1 MLLYTMLYIVL
12 AYLMLFA
19 ALTNS
24 VCLNNASFFFL
35 FKYFLCQGYE
45 LSGEIALKNNHY
57 YYYYLPASPSQKLQ
71 TPHSIAKWYSRLSL
85 LILFRVCY
93 CSTIYGEYH
102 QYQRILYAYSATLG
116 FDMASVPSC
125 VNCVPIRAQG
135 VVWPAP
141 PGCAPHA
148 LYQLHPS
155 LPNL

>member
-57 YYYYLPASPSQKLQ
+57 YYYYYLFLTLMTRRIVTFNFPQK
-71 TPHSIAKWYSRLSL
+71 RECM
-85 LILFRVCY
+85 LI
-93 CSTIYGEYH
+93 
-102 QYQRILYAYSATLG
+102 
-116 FDMASVPSC
+116 
-125 VNCVPIRAQG
+125 
-135 VVWPAP
+135 
-141 PGCAPHA
+141 
-148 LYQLHPS
+148 
-155 LPNL
+155 

>member
-57 YYYYLPASPSQKLQ
+57 YYYYYLNSAKRVLTDTSSWLTPLP
-71 TPHSIAKWYSRLSL
+71 TTRLHCL
-85 LILFRVCY
+85 
-93 CSTIYGEYH
+93 
-102 QYQRILYAYSATLG
+102 
-116 FDMASVPSC
+116 
-125 VNCVPIRAQG
+125 
-135 VVWPAP
+135 
-141 PGCAPHA
+141 
-148 LYQLHPS
+148 
-155 LPNL
+155 

>member
-57 YYYYLPASPSQKLQ
+57 YYIIIII
-71 TPHSIAKWYSRLSL
+71 TSRS
-85 LILFRVCY
+85 RSNVKV
-93 CSTIYGEYH
+93 GETTNI
-102 QYQRILYAYSATLG
+102 Q
-116 FDMASVPSC
+116 
-125 VNCVPIRAQG
+125 N
-135 VVWPAP
+135 
-141 PGCAPHA
+141 
-148 LYQLHPS
+148 
-155 LPNL
+155 

>member
-57 YYYYLPASPSQKLQ
+57 YYYYYYPVCSQKLTFNQ
-71 TPHSIAKWYSRLSL
+71 KLKFQSS
-85 LILFRVCY
+85 
-93 CSTIYGEYH
+93 
-102 QYQRILYAYSATLG
+102 
-116 FDMASVPSC
+116 
-125 VNCVPIRAQG
+125 
-135 VVWPAP
+135 
-141 PGCAPHA
+141 
-148 LYQLHPS
+148 S
-155 LPNL
+155 LPISIIVVEHGVDSTVEHEVSVKLLWACDVPMDFTTESCSLYDMQHCPFLINPNLINQFSYYF

>member
-57 YYYYLPASPSQKLQ
+57 YYYYYYTEHKQHNTDWRLQ
-71 TPHSIAKWYSRLSL
+71 CTPY
-85 LILFRVCY
+85 
-93 CSTIYGEYH
+93 
-102 QYQRILYAYSATLG
+102 TL
-116 FDMASVPSC
+116 
-125 VNCVPIRAQG
+125 
-135 VVWPAP
+135 
-141 PGCAPHA
+141 A
-148 LYQLHPS
+148 LTHHRQ
-155 LPNL
+155 